1 MVTRYLAWACRGAL
15 VLLAAC
21 SPRIPQPDVEDIAA
35 ARKAAIAFDVR
46 MKLEITDRLDRNE
59 DPVAIYLAYA
69 DHVPGWAK
77 EISDSVKFEFSRTS
91 LAPRN
96 PAAGSDA
103 WESSQMELFSYMVDA
118 GKDPNELEAAEIR
131 REGDADVFRWMR
143 PVVMAEACLAC
154 HGEQLDPRIR
164 LLLAQEYPLDAATGY
179 FEGQIGGAYS
189 VRKVLSVN
197 GKPPPPYQPTPLPP
211 RLPADERQPGDAP
224 LVQPETSAP
233 VQPERLPDDL
243 PPDEPPPDAPF

>member
-1 MVTRYLAWACRGAL
+1 MIARHLAWGCGGAL
-15 VLLAAC
+15 ALLAAC
-21 SPRIPQPDVEDIAA
+21 SPGIPQPDAEEIAA
-35 ARKAAIAFDVR
+35 ARKAGIAFDVR
-46 MKLEITDRLDRNE
+46 IKLEITDRLDRGE

-77 EISDSVKFEFSRTS
+77 EISDGVKFEFSRTS

-131 REGDADVFRWMR
+131 QEGDANVFRWMR
-143 PVVMAEACLAC
+143 PIVMGEACLAC
-154 HGEQLDPRIR
+154 HGERLDPRIR
-164 LLLAQEYPLDAATGY
+164 LLLAQEYPL
-179 FEGQIGGAYS
+179 EGQIGGAYS

-224 LVQPETSAP
+224 LVQPETVAP
-233 VQPERLPDDL
+233 AQPERSPYDL
-243 PPDEPPPDAPF
+243 PADEPPPDAPF